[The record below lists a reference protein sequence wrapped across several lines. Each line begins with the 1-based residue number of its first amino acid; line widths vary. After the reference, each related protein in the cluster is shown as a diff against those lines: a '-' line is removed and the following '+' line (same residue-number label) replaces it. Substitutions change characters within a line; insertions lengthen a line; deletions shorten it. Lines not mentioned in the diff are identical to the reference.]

1 MARNGEVSVA
11 VIGLGSRGLGVLERI
26 VTLATTPVV
35 VDLVDPNCDGAGLH
49 TTDQPD
55 YLLLNTVCSEV
66 SMFAGGAGPSLYE
79 WLAERGLR
87 IGADGHTVG
96 RHGRPVGPADFVPRR
111 LLGAYLGWFLDRL
124 LRGLPEHVVVRT
136 HRSAAVDLRPR
147 RDGLVVELDNGEV
160 LRADYAF
167 LTTGHTPNAG
177 PGGTGRIVTRPYPLP
192 ARLAEITAGQ
202 RVAISG
208 FGLTAM
214 DVVAS
219 LTVGRGG
226 RFVERHGRV
235 RYHRGGSEPSL
246 LLYSRGGVPH
256 RARPVLNRDRTRHH
270 PVVFTR
276 AAIDRL
282 RAERG
287 GPLDFV
293 ADVLPLVLLEMRV
306 AHHQAR
312 AGAPLFPAGDRT
324 LVAARLDELDRRH
337 GAFDPLPV
345 WDTAIGMTLD
355 SADSYQLW
363 LTETVRRDLAEA
375 VRGLGGSPVKAA
387 VEILRDLRDVLR
399 YAVDFGGIS
408 GSSLDEFTSRVVPL
422 VNRAVIGPQQERHA
436 ELLAL
441 LDAGVASAPFGPAP
455 AIDRDGDGWTIRS
468 TRLTTPHVERV
479 DWLCH
484 AHAESPSVSTSAS
497 PLITNLHRHGV
508 LRGYRPDSCHVLGV
522 DVDTEQHPVTATGH
536 PEPRVW
542 VLGPLCEGTTY
553 YNHLVPSPHGY
564 CRPLADAHR
573 CVAEMVGA
581 ARTPLRAVVH
591 IEGGIRVSGRLG
603 TGLREARGD
612 KPVE

>member
-1 MARNGEVSVA
+1 MSSSDETSVA

-26 VTLATTPVV
+26 VTLARTPVV
-35 VDLVDPNCDGAGLH
+35 VELIDPSCDGAGLH

-66 SMFAGGAGPSLYE
+66 SMFAGDAGPSLYE

-96 RHGRPVGPADFVPRR
+96 WHGRPVGPADFVPRR
-111 LLGAYLGWFLDRL
+111 LLGAYLGWFLDRIR
-124 LRGLPEHVVVRT
+124 RGLPGHVVVRT

-147 RDGLVVELDNGEV
+147 RDGLAVELANGEV

-177 PGGTGRIVTRPYPLP
+177 AGETGRAITRPYPLP
-192 ARLAEITAGQ
+192 ARLAKITAGQ

-214 DVVAS
+214 DVIAS

-226 RFVERHGRV
+226 RFVERHGQV
-235 RYHRGGSEPSL
+235 RYRRGGGEPAL
-246 LLYSRGGVPH
+246 LLYSRGGVPY
-256 RARPVLNRDRTRHH
+256 RARPVPNPDGTRHH
-270 PVVFTR
+270 PLVFTR

-306 AHHQAR
+306 AYHQAR
-312 AGAPLFPAGDRT
+312 AGAPLFPTSDRT
-324 LVAARLDELDRRH
+324 LVAARLDELDQRH

-345 WDTAIGMTLD
+345 WDAAAGMTLD
-355 SADSYQLW
+355 SADTYQRW
-363 LTETVRRDLAEA
+363 LADTVRSDLAEA

-399 YAVDFGGIS
+399 HAVDFGGIT

-422 VNRAVIGPQQERHA
+422 LNRAVIGPQKERHV

-441 LDAGVASAPFGPAP
+441 LDAGVASVPFGPAP
-455 AIDRDGDGWTIRS
+455 TADRDGDGWTIRS
-468 TRLTTPHVERV
+468 TRLTTPHVEHV

-484 AHAESPSVSTSAS
+484 AHAESPSVSASAS
-497 PLITNLHRHGV
+497 PLIANLHRHGV
-508 LRGYRPDSCHVLGV
+508 LRRHRPDSRHVHGV
-522 DVDTEQHPVTATGH
+522 DIDTDLHPVTAAGS

-542 VLGPLCEGTTY
+542 VLGPLCEGATY
-553 YNHLVPSPHGY
+553 YNHLVPSPRGY
-564 CRPLADAHR
+564 CRPSFDAHR
-573 CVAEMVGA
+573 CVAEMVEA
-581 ARTPLRAVVH
+581 ARAPLRL
-591 IEGGIRVSGRLG
+591 GR
-603 TGLREARGD
+603 
-612 KPVE
+612 